1 MRKNSPVQNWT
12 MMRKRHTGS
21 ESTVTATPERRY
33 IYTGD
38 NRPSAPGYVV
48 RPNRRAT
55 RRRISTFNIILLLL
69 AFGVSIVLYVNNI
82 ITVNRLVVEIDQMQ
96 QKYNAIQNINAAL
109 QAEVTQKA
117 ALERVGGIAREQ
129 LKMQYPA
136 EQPGWIDIDT
146 DNLPELKG
154 R

>member
-1 MRKNSPVQNWT
+1 
-12 MMRKRHTGS
+12 MRKRQTGS
-21 ESTVTATPERRY
+21 ESTATATPERRY
-33 IYTGD
+33 IYSGD

-48 RPNRRAT
+48 RPNRRAI

-82 ITVNRLVVEIDQMQ
+82 ITVNRLVIEIDQME
-96 QKYNAIQNINAAL
+96 QKYNAIQNTNGAL
-109 QAEVTQKA
+109 QADVTQKA
-117 ALERVGGIAREQ
+117 ALDRIGGIARDQ

-136 EQPGWIDIDT
+136 EQPAWIDIDT
-146 DNLPELKG
+146 DNLPEPKG